1 MRRRP
6 VVIAY
11 DITCNKRRRQVYRCL
26 LSWSL
31 DCQYSV
37 FECNLTHQEAEE
49 LFIQLTSLIDKDED
63 SLLLAWLSQKKKAK
77 AITKNARIGF
87 QTPVFYTG

>member
-11 DITCNKRRRQVYRCL
+11 DISSDKRRRQVFRCL
-26 LSWSL
+26 KSWSL

-37 FECNLTHQEAEE
+37 FECMLSASEAEE
-49 LFIQLTSLIDKDED
+49 LFLQLTALINQQED
-63 SLLLAWLSQKKKAK
+63 TLMLAWLDKKRSAK
-77 AITKNARIGF
+77 AITQASNIGF
-87 QTPVFYTG
+87 QTPAWYVG